1 MTEKKETLNTV
12 QNKTPLFVWVL
23 LAIISLVAVYFI
35 YTGLQK
41 DKLLKEVAQEKEA
54 QRIELQ
60 GELDSLLVQHEEIKA
75 SYGEL
80 ADSLSVKDSLIIA
93 NAKEIKSLLNYK
105 WEYRKVQKKL
115 DRLRVVAQ
123 NYVSQM
129 DSLYTVNQSL
139 VEENLNIK
147 RRYNSEQRKN
157 IVLAKEKEQLAE
169 KISEASVLE
178 AYNIKATPIY
188 VKRSG
193 TEVETSKARRVSK
206 IKVCFTL
213 GKNVVL
219 PSGTKDVYVRIAR
232 PDTKILSPGIAEDF
246 VFEYQG
252 EQIQYSMYQQVNYD
266 NEALRLCLDWTKKY
280 EDIEMLEGTYEVVVF
295 ADGQEIGTASFVLD

>member
-35 YTGLQK
+35 YSGLQK

-60 GELDSLLVQHEEIKA
+60 GELDSLLLQHEEIKA

-178 AYNIKATPIY
+178 AYNIEATPIY

-252 EQIQYSMYQQVNYD
+252 EQIQYTMYQQVNYD
-266 NEALRLCLDWTKKY
+266 NEALRLCLEWIKKY
-280 EDIEMLEGTYEVVVF
+280 EDIEMLEGTYEVIVF